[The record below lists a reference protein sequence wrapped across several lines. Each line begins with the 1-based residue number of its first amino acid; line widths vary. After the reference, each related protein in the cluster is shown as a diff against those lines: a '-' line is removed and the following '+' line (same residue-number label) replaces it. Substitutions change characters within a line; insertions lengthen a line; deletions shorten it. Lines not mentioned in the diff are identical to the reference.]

1 MQNQESASER
11 FHNTSENE
19 KVPSNLSLLQIKF
32 YLKYIKYFK
41 YQSELFQQNFSIII

>member
-19 KVPSNLSLLQIKF
+19 KAPISLPLLQKKF
-32 YLKYIKYFK
+32 
-41 YQSELFQQNFSIII
+41 